1 MTIKDVARAANVS
14 VATVSRVINHLG
26 NVDPETEKR
35 VIETIERLNY
45 FPNHSAKSL
54 RTNSSNGIGIVISH
68 DLDYFIS
75 FPYFVEFIHGMSA
88 ALSDLDYH
96 LVISTEKKGKTDSYL
111 EIAAKGLADGL
122 ILFDVMDGDERI
134 FALKKFGI
142 PFVVIGR
149 PNNVGTYEYVDTDN
163 EKGGF
168 IATEHLFEV
177 GCKRI
182 LFINGPKGHAATR
195 YRLSGYIRA
204 HKEKGIEYDER
215 LVRYVEKNSDRE
227 NGYILTQ
234 EALKDLS
241 FDGIFVS
248 GDFMAT
254 GAMAAIEEAGLRVG
268 KDIPIVGFDDVPLSA
283 MVNPSLTTV
292 RQPINEV
299 GKHAAMILIDMLN
312 GKHVESKVLD
322 VFLVRRNSTIRE

>member
-14 VATVSRVINHLG
+14 VATVSRVINRLG
-26 NVDPETEKR
+26 NVNPETEKR

-54 RTNSSNGIGIVISH
+54 RTNSSNGIGIIISH

-75 FPYFVEFIHGMSA
+75 FPYFVEFIHGMSYV
-88 ALSDLDYH
+88 LSDLDYH
-96 LVISTEKKGKTDSYL
+96 LVISTEKKGNATSYL
-111 EIAAKGLADGL
+111 EIAAKGLVDGL

-134 FALKKFGI
+134 LALKKFGI

-149 PNNVGTYEYVDTDN
+149 PNNVGIYAYVDTDN

-168 IATEHLFEV
+168 IATDHLFEV

-195 YRLSGYIRA
+195 YRLAGYIRA
-204 HKEKGIEYDER
+204 HKEKHVEYDER
-215 LVRYVEKNSDRE
+215 LVKYVEKNSDRE
-227 NGYILTQ
+227 NGYLLTK
-234 EALKDLS
+234 EALKSIS

-254 GAMAAIEEAGLRVG
+254 GVIAAVEEAGLKVG
-268 KDIPIVGFDDVPLSA
+268 KDIPIVGFDDVPLSS

-299 GKHAAMILIDMLN
+299 GKNAATILIDMLN
-312 GKHVESKVLD
+312 GKPVESKVLD
-322 VFLVRRNSTIRE
+322 VFLVRRNSTVRE

>member
-14 VATVSRVINHLG
+14 VATVSRVINRLG
-26 NVDPETEKR
+26 NVDPKTERR
-35 VIETIERLNY
+35 VMEAIKNLNY

-75 FPYFVEFIHGMSA
+75 FPYFIEFIHGMSSI
-88 ALSDLDYH
+88 LSDLDYH
-96 LVISTEKKGKTDSYL
+96 LVISTEKKGKSSYL
-111 EIAAKGLADGL
+111 EIAAKGLVDGL

-134 FALKKFGI
+134 PALNKFGI

-149 PNNVGTYEYVDTDN
+149 PNNVGSYRYVDTDN
-163 EKGGF
+163 ERGGF
-168 IATEHLFEV
+168 MATDHLFEV
-177 GCKRI
+177 GCRRI

-195 YRLSGYIRA
+195 YRLEGYIRA
-204 HKEKGIEYDER
+204 HKERNIEYDET

-227 NGYILTQ
+227 NGYILTKA
-234 EALKDLS
+234 ALKDTA

-254 GAMAAIEEAGLRVG
+254 GAMIAIEEAGLRVG
-268 KDIPIVGFDDVPLSA
+268 KDIPLVGFDDVPLSS
-283 MVNPSLTTV
+283 MVDPPLTTV

-299 GKHAAMILIDMLN
+299 GKTAAGILIDMLN
-312 GKHVESKVLD
+312 GKQVESKVLD
-322 VFLVRRNSTIRE
+322 VLLIKRRSTIRE